1 MEFFKLIV
9 QFIALLIRLAFAI
22 VMIAIGLMLFAS
34 AFLGSFI
41 LLRHL
46 VGLL

>member
-9 QFIALLIRLAFAI
+9 QLIAQLIKLAVAI
-22 VMIAIGLMLFAS
+22 VMIAMGLMLFAS

-41 LLRHL
+41 LLRFL